1 MATSK
6 SHSWWWNS
14 YISPRNSK
22 WLSESLQE
30 TDRLVN
36 ETLKLIE
43 EDGDSFAKKA
53 QMYYQRRPELIAH
66 VGDFYRMYRALAERY
81 DHVLS
86 DIAKN
91 IPTELQSQ
99 GSVNGSEFGTE
110 ATSLSV
116 TSSPDRTSEHK
127 LNHLK
132 QHWKSSSFELF
143 LVNGERYDHSKKGCD
158 ESSSESSSYCDNGN
172 VIDDFEKSSKL
183 EERIIELE
191 QELCEA
197 RDKLHKYKNGYEEQ
211 CEDLVNNEH
220 LDLSL
225 TTSSFDKQRVVANK
239 IFMELVKQIERFQAD
254 LPDGKEEVENL
265 KDAMESA
272 ANQFEIEISCR
283 NKIIIKYKTW
293 LDEVLKKFGQA
304 NSSPYAKLKSVIS
317 EEKDEAEQI
326 SEHKSSLEIKTVE
339 QEEMIKEP
347 KALATQSSN
356 PLLEEKSLLEAKLS
370 RLMASSSSYESK
382 IQFFEERVKQ
392 LEAENG
398 KVCAESEKQISELN
412 QNLYKFKMEID
423 MLTLE
428 KEELNAEVIRLIEDI
443 ETWDDESR
451 KIDEQ
456 LRELQLEHEKLI
468 QEVEDARKASMELTN
483 RVRELEEEVEM
494 QSGVIIDCAEGK
506 REAIRHLCLSLEHY
520 RDGYQQLRQ
529 ILRMK
534 FKGLQS

>member
-14 YISPRNSK
+14 YVSPRNSK

-36 ETLKLIE
+36 ATLKLIE

-81 DHVLS
+81 DHVIS
-86 DIAKN
+86 DISKN

-132 QHWKSSSFELF
+132 PHWKSSSFELF
-143 LVNGERYDHSKKGCD
+143 LGNGERYDHSKKGCD

-172 VIDDFEKSSKL
+172 VIDDFENSSKL

-191 QELCEA
+191 QELCEV
-197 RDKLHKYKNGYEEQ
+197 REKLHKYRNGHEEQ

-220 LDLSL
+220 LDLPL
-225 TTSSFDKQRVVANK
+225 TTSSFDNQPVVANK

-254 LPDGKEEVENL
+254 FPDSKEELENL
-265 KDAMESA
+265 KDAMEAA

-283 NKIIIKYKTW
+283 NNIIMKYKTW
-293 LDEVLKKFGQA
+293 LDEVLKKF
-304 NSSPYAKLKSVIS
+304 
-317 EEKDEAEQI
+317 EKDEAEQI

-356 PLLEEKSLLEAKLS
+356 QLLEEKSLLEAKIS
-370 RLMASSSSYESK
+370 ILMASSSSYQSK

-392 LEAENG
+392 LEAENSE
-398 KVCAESEKQISELN
+398 VCMESEKQINELN
-412 QNLYKFKMEID
+412 QNLYKFKMKID

-494 QSGVIIDCAEGK
+494 QRGVIIDCAEGK

>member
-81 DHVLS
+81 DHVIS

-127 LNHLK
+127 LNYLK
-132 QHWKSSSFELF
+132 PHWKSSSFELF
-143 LVNGERYDHSKKGCD
+143 LGNGERYDRSKKGCD

-172 VIDDFEKSSKL
+172 VIDDFENSSKL

-197 RDKLHKYKNGYEEQ
+197 RDKLHKYKNGHEEQ
-211 CEDLVNNEH
+211 CEYLVNNEH

-225 TTSSFDKQRVVANK
+225 TTSSFDNQPVVANK

-265 KDAMESA
+265 KNAMEAA
-272 ANQFEIEISCR
+272 ANQFKIEISCR
-283 NKIIIKYKTW
+283 NNIIMKYKTW
-293 LDEVLKKFGQA
+293 LDEVLKKFGQV
-304 NSSPYAKLKSVIS
+304 NSSPYAKLKSVIA

-326 SEHKSSLEIKTVE
+326 SEHKSSLEIRTVE
-339 QEEMIKEP
+339 QEDMIKEP

-392 LEAENG
+392 LEAENS
-398 KVCAESEKQISELN
+398 KVCTESEKQISELN
-412 QNLYKFKMEID
+412 QNLYKFKMKVD

-494 QSGVIIDCAEGK
+494 QRGVIIDCAEGK

-534 FKGLQS
+534 FNGLQS